1 MKKVK
6 ENPIGYKL
14 SEIPIKSIKVW
25 EEAQARKLDEKG
37 IESLAKSI
45 REEGLQNPLM
55 LQKNG
60 KGSYLLMA
68 GQRRLAALKT
78 IGMDKVPALVLD
90 EKSAHDL
97 VKAKAVSIIENM
109 HRKDMNSQEMAKS
122 CQFLVDKVGK
132 VSAAKTLGINPAT
145 LREYLGFGS
154 VPENI
159 RELVPDMISKRDA
172 IKLCKIEASPKKVE
186 ETIRKITKYGDLGK
200 KRYIAALENLG
211 GDADH
216 AVVLRLANTLRSR
229 RNISMKLT
237 KDQADGLA
245 KMAQKSEQE
254 PAEYAEKIIIDYL
267 SKQGYK

>member
-6 ENPIGYKL
+6 ENPISYKL
-14 SEIPIKSIKVW
+14 SDIPIKSIKVW
-25 EEAQARKLDEKG
+25 EEAQARKLDEKD

-45 REEGLQNPLM
+45 KEEGLQNPLM
-55 LQKNG
+55 LQRNG

-68 GQRRLAALKT
+68 GQRRLSALKT
-78 IGMDKVPALVLD
+78 LGMDKVPALVLD
-90 EKSAHDL
+90 EKSAHSV

-172 IKLCKIEASPKKVE
+172 IKLCKIESSAEVVE
-186 ETIRKITKYGDLGK
+186 EIIRKITKYGDAGK
-200 KRYIAALENLG
+200 KRYIAALETLG
-211 GDADH
+211 TSVEH
-216 AVVLRLANTLRSR
+216 SIVLKMANSFRSQ

-237 KDQADGLA
+237 KEQADGLA
-245 KMAQKSEQE
+245 SIALKADQE
-254 PAEYAEKIIIDYL
+254 PAEYAERIIKDYL
-267 SKQGYK
+267 VKQGFK